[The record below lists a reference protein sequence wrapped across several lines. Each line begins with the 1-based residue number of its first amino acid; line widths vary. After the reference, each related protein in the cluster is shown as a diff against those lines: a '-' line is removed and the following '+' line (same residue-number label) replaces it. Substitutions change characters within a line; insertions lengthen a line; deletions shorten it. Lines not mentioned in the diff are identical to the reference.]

1 MPLEPL
7 VFECDE
13 ALAGV
18 PSGIIMI
25 DPSWTAMQLC
35 GEDEGWCCF
44 FFSLILIYFDMI

>member
-1 MPLEPL
+1 MSLEPL

-35 GEDEGWCCF
+35 GE
-44 FFSLILIYFDMI
+44 